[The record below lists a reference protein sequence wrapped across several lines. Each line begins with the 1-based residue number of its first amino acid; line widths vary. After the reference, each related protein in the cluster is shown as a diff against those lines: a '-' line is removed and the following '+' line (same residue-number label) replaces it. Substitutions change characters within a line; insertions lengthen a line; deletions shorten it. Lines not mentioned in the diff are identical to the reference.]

1 MKRSNTAAW
10 LIAAVML
17 PLAAQAATVQVTV
30 LGRDGKPLADA
41 VVVIEPSAGA
51 KPAAQAPI
59 SAVINQ
65 QKMQF
70 LPGTVVLPVGSKVTF
85 TNLDSWEHHVRG
97 TPAGLASLNP
107 GTQPGFE
114 LRLDGK
120 VEGKEPASADV
131 TLTKTGAMQLGCH
144 LHGSMRGFIFVAD
157 SPWTVQTDANG
168 VATLQGVPEGAAKV
182 RVVHADQL
190 IEAQPMAVNITPVTA
205 LSVPT
210 QVQPRRRRP

>member
-1 MKRSNTAAW
+1 MNRPNPLAW
-10 LIAAVML
+10 LIATTLL

-41 VVVIEPSAGA
+41 VVVVEPTSGP
-51 KPAAQAPI
+51 KPAAPTPV
-59 SAVINQ
+59 SAVIQQ

-70 LPGTVVLPVGSKVTF
+70 VPGTSVLPVGSKVTF
-85 TNLDSWEHHVRG
+85 ANLDSWEHHVRG
-97 TPAGLASLNP
+97 VPAGMASLSGVTP
-107 GTQPGFE
+107 TGFE
-114 LRLDGK
+114 LRMDGK
-120 VEGKEPASADV
+120 VEGKNPSNAEV
-131 TLTKTGAMQLGCH
+131 TLTQAGAVQLGCH

-190 IEAQPMAVNITPVTA
+190 IEPPPVAINITPVTA
-205 LSVPT
+205 LNLPT

>member
-1 MKRSNTAAW
+1 MTRSHTTAW
-10 LIAAVML
+10 LIAALL

-41 VVVIEPSAGA
+41 VVVIEPGAGA
-51 KPAAQAPI
+51 KPAAPAPV
-59 SAVINQ
+59 STVINQ

-70 LPGTVVLPVGSKVTF
+70 LPGTLVLPVGSKVTF
-85 TNLDSWEHHVRG
+85 TNQDSWEHHVRG

-114 LRLDGK
+114 LRMDGK
-120 VEGKEPASADV
+120 ADGKEPSSADV
-131 TLTKTGAMQLGCH
+131 TLTTAGAVQLGCH
-144 LHGSMRGFIFVAD
+144 LHGSMRGFIFVTD
-157 SPWTVQTDANG
+157 SPWTLQTDANG
-168 VATLQGVPEGAAKV
+168 VATLQDVPEGAARL
-182 RVVHADQL
+182 RVWHGEQIVEPPATALQ
-190 IEAQPMAVNITPVTA
+190 VTSVTA

>member
-1 MKRSNTAAW
+1 MKRSHTAAW
-10 LIAAVML
+10 LIATALL

-41 VVVIEPSAGA
+41 VVVIEPGAGA
-51 KPAAQAPI
+51 KPASPAPV
-59 SAVINQ
+59 STVINQ

-70 LPGTVVLPVGSKVTF
+70 LPSTLVLPVGSKVTF

-114 LRLDGK
+114 LRLNGK
-120 VEGKEPASADV
+120 AEGKEPASAEV
-131 TLTKTGAMQLGCH
+131 TLTKAGAVQLGCH

-190 IEAQPMAVNITPVTA
+190 LEASPTVVNITQVTA
-205 LSVPT
+205 LNVPT

>member
-1 MKRSNTAAW
+1 MTRSLTTAW
-10 LIAAVML
+10 LIAALL

-41 VVVIEPSAGA
+41 VVVIEPGAGA
-51 KPAAQAPI
+51 KPAAPAPV
-59 SAVINQ
+59 STVINQ

-85 TNLDSWEHHVRG
+85 TNHDSWEHHVRG

-120 VEGKEPASADV
+120 AEGKEPSSADV
-131 TLTKTGAMQLGCH
+131 TLTTAGAVQLGCH
-144 LHGSMRGFIFVAD
+144 LHGSMRGFIFVTD
-157 SPWTVQTDANG
+157 SPWTLQTDANG
-168 VATLQGVPEGAAKV
+168 MAIVQGVPEGAARV

-190 IEAQPMAVNITPVTA
+190 IEAPPVAVTITPVTA
-205 LSVPT
+205 LNLPT